1 VKLMQALWTS
11 SLQSTWNHNHKTH
24 FEYPQ
29 LTIRMKL
36 TPGSKYVN
44 IWRHVL
50 KNTVPIYFVVTLNN
64 CHGLNT

>member
-1 VKLMQALWTS
+1 
-11 SLQSTWNHNHKTH
+11 
-24 FEYPQ
+24 
-29 LTIRMKL
+29 MKL
-36 TPGSKYVN
+36 SPGSKYVN